1 MVRNEFLFGLGRNT
15 TISLAALMHR
25 RSPQYRGVEGVFSIC
40 LGENLDREVV
50 YELNI
55 PGTIFAQVAVG

>member
-1 MVRNEFLFGLGRNT
+1 
-15 TISLAALMHR
+15 MHR